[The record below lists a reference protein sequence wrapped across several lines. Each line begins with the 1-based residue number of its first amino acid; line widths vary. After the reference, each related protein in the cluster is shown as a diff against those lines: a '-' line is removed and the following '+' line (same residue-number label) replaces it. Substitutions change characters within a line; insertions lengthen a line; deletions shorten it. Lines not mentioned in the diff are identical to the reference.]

1 MVNDKNAA
9 LALKGLKKLN
19 TSAVVHQHFVL
30 QYLYFVLIN
39 IMLTYLFLVHD
50 CGDIHSLQNTLKYRQ
65 KSMKYY
71 KRVTVM
77 TSQQG
82 QKPT

>member
-30 QYLYFVLIN
+30 
-39 IMLTYLFLVHD
+39 
-50 CGDIHSLQNTLKYRQ
+50 
-65 KSMKYY
+65 
-71 KRVTVM
+71 
-77 TSQQG
+77 
-82 QKPT
+82 